1 MQDCEQMVQRA
12 GQQRSMF
19 KRKVTLSGVPTDVG
33 SSNQPQFS
41 PENSGIRGSMDEG
54 SVDLFNDGTPE
65 KGYEPI
71 KSDIRFK
78 RSSSKFNIEDSR
90 FRLKELGFSHT
101 NQDNRGEIDLDL
113 DEDSPVRKK
122 KGSQNRMQNGKSK
135 AQKNKKDKSADR
147 EFFGTN
153 YTQQEDEEEETPNP
167 ETKTKKQAE
176 LKKNR
181 RISLE
186 HLIEGFFLE
195 DFIEDF
201 RCSHCKKQSMIKK
214 TSRIIRMPQILIVT
228 LKRFVFYPKM
238 RKIHRPIFMSTH
250 KINLKKHAFNPL
262 SGRGKFG
269 ASYEFSQKFRGLP
282 KEAEIYKSI
291 ISNTCF
297 GDSIP
302 SLEGNFKAD
311 FDLNGYIEHTG
322 NMDNGHYIAFSRVEE
337 AGSQGSFDS
346 FRNGL
351 KDSGMGSVT
360 RRRGGKR
367 GSEEVWL
374 LKNDDK
380 IYRILNH
387 RDKLRGDNKYIYS
400 LFFSQAKF

>member
-1 MQDCEQMVQRA
+1 MQNCEQMVQRA

-19 KRKVTLSGVPTDVG
+19 KRKVTLSGIPTDVG
-33 SSNQPQFS
+33 SSKKPEFS
-41 PENSGIRGSMDEG
+41 PDNSGLGNS
-54 SVDLFNDGTPE
+54 
-65 KGYEPI
+65 GYEGAEDIYKDGELEGGYEAI
-71 KSDIRFK
+71 KSDMRFK

-90 FRLKELGFSHT
+90 FRLKELGFSKT
-101 NQDNRGEIDLDL
+101 NHENGGELDLDL

-122 KGSQNRMQNGKSK
+122 KPKGSKNGVKNGKHK
-135 AQKNKKDKSADR
+135 GEKGKDDKSVDK

-153 YTQQEDEEEETPNP
+153 YTQQEDEDENESTAS
-167 ETKTKKQAE
+167 KQKE
-176 LKKNR
+176 LKKSR
-181 RISLE
+181 RISLS

-201 RCSHCKKQSMIKK
+201 RCSHCKKQGMIKK
-214 TSRIIRMPQILIVT
+214 TSRIIRMPEILIVT
-228 LKRFVFYPKM
+228 LKRFVFYPQM
-238 RKIHRPIFMSTH
+238 RKIHRPIFMHNH
-250 KINLKKHAFNPL
+250 KINLKQHAFNPR

-269 ASYEFSQKFRGLP
+269 ASYEFSQKFQGRP

-297 GDSIP
+297 ADEIP
-302 SLEGNFKAD
+302 SLHGNFKPD
-311 FDLNGYIEHTG
+311 FNLNGYIEHTG
-322 NMDNGHYIAFSRVEE
+322 NMDNGHYIAFNRVEQ

-351 KDSGMGSVT
+351 KDSGMSNGNKHKD
-360 RRRGGKR
+360 GKR
-367 GSEEVWL
+367 TNEEEWL